1 MGLTIRKASIE
12 DSELIYNFIKELA
25 EFEKL
30 SHEVKSSVNDIK
42 KSLFSDNPIAKVM
55 LAFENVTPV
64 GFALYFFNFSTFVGK
79 KGLYLEDL
87 FVKPEF
93 RKKGYGKA
101 LLKSVA
107 KEAVINECGRMEWS
121 VLDWNPAREFYEHL
135 GAKPMNNWIMYRIVG
150 DKLLA
155 LSEG

>member
-1 MGLTIRKASIE
+1 MGLTIRNASIE

-42 KSLFSDNPIAKVM
+42 KSLFSDNPIAKVL

-64 GFALYFFNFSTFVGK
+64 GFALYFFNFSTFEGK

-121 VLDWNPAREFYEHL
+121 VLDWNPAREFYEYL
-135 GAKPMNNWIMYRIVG
+135 GAKPMNDWIMYRIVG

-155 LSEG
+155 LSEE